1 MKKLFL
7 LAGAGLTLAL
17 GAPAAADAKPGK
29 GKAHAAKV
37 HTGKVHTTARGHI
50 DMNRNGVADW
60 REQRLIDANGNGILD
75 WRERRRVDI
84 NRNGI
89 PDWREAR
96 IDRDR
101 DGIDDRQE
109 IMANRWGG
117 ATCPPGLEKK
127 IPPCEPPGQVGR
139 DFTLGQRAPT
149 GWGTLPYRRIPLGV
163 RDLYDLDDDDRYVYR
178 NGTLYVV
185 DPRTR
190 MIERII
196 EAVVF

>member
-1 MKKLFL
+1 MNKLFL
-7 LAGAGLTLAL
+7 LAGAGMMLAM

-29 GKAHAAKV
+29 GKAAKV
-37 HTGKVHTTARGHI
+37 HVNARGQI
-50 DMNRNGVADW
+50 DMNRNGTADW
-60 REQRLIDANGNGILD
+60 REQRLIDADGNGILD
-75 WRERRRVDI
+75 WREKRRVDI

-117 ATCPPGLEKK
+117 ATCPPGLAKK
-127 IPPCEPPGQVGR
+127 IPPCVPPGQAGRSFAVGER
-139 DFTLGQRAPT
+139 VPT
-149 GWGTLPYRRIPLGV
+149 GWGTLPYSRIPVGV
-163 RDLYDLDDDDRYVYR
+163 RDLYDLDDDNRYVYR
-178 NGTLYVV
+178 DGSLYVV

-190 MIERII
+190 LIESII
-196 EAVVF
+196 AGLVF